1 MIARLT
7 GKPERLSPDSIIVD
21 VNGVGYKVF
30 VGANTPVKSDLVM
43 LFIHTHVR
51 EDALDLYGFLTQEE
65 LQLFKLIINISGIG
79 PRTGLM
85 LINQGVSAI
94 TAAVAKADVDFF
106 TSIPR
111 LGKKNAQ
118 KIIIELKPKLGDLTA
133 LDLAGESSE
142 TKDAI
147 NALVNLGFRPKE
159 VREALRQASGP
170 TDDMDTKIKAALKY
184 LGKNK

>member
-7 GKPERLSPDSIIVD
+7 GKPERLSPDSIIID

-30 VGANTPVKSDLVM
+30 VTAALLFGEDNIS

-51 EDALDLYGFLTQEE
+51 EDSLDLYGFLKMEE
-65 LQLFKLIINISGIG
+65 LQLFKLLINVSGIG
-79 PRTGLM
+79 PRTGL
-85 LINQGVSAI
+85 LVLNHGTEAI

-106 TSIPR
+106 TGISR

-133 LDLAGESSE
+133 LDLTGENSE
-142 TKDAI
+142 TKEAI
-147 NALVNLGFRPKE
+147 TALVSLGFKPKE
-159 VREALRQASGP
+159 AREALRQAGEG
-170 TDDMDTKIKAALKY
+170 DIDTRIKTALKN
-184 LGKNK
+184 LGKRK

>member
-1 MIARLT
+1 MIGKLT
-7 GKPERLSPDSIIVD
+7 GKVERLTNDSIIVD

-30 VGANTPVKSDLVM
+30 VTAGLPVGEAETV

-51 EDALDLYGFLTQEE
+51 EDSLDLYGFLSKEE
-65 LQLFKLIINISGIG
+65 LQLFKLLINVSGIG
-79 PRTGLM
+79 PRTGM
-85 LINQGVSAI
+85 LVLNHGVEAI

-106 TSIPR
+106 TGIPR

-133 LDLAGESSE
+133 LDLTGESPD
-142 TKDAI
+142 TKEAI
-147 NALVNLGFRPKE
+147 SALISLGFKPKE
-159 VREALRQASGP
+159 AGEALRQAGEGNIDSR
-170 TDDMDTKIKAALKY
+170 IKSALKY